1 MFVSD
6 EVFGGDAS
14 SSGIILALCLSVYAG
29 VRLKMARLDIGA
41 VNSFS
46 ALALFV
52 EVFGSSTSASAMVFA
67 FPLMAALCASAV
79 YLFLRIRGHI
89 NLKSD
94 EA

>member
-6 EVFGGDAS
+6 QVFGGAANPV
-14 SSGIILALCLSVYAG
+14 GISLALCLPVYAG
-29 VRLKMARLDIGA
+29 VRLKMALLDVAA

-46 ALALFV
+46 ALAMFV
-52 EVFGSSTSASAMVFA
+52 EVFGSSTSAVAMVFA

-79 YLFLRIRGHI
+79 YLFLRIRGYI